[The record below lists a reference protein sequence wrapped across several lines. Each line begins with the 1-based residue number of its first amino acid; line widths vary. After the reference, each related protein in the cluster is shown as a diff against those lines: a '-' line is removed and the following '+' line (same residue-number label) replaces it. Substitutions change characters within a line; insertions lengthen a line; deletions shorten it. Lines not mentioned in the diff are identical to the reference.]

1 MGEGKGV
8 QNTMTANVDI
18 KALFEAGV
26 HFGHKTSH
34 WNPKMALY
42 IHSKRQESHII
53 NLEKTVE
60 ALEIALPFLTRVVA
74 NGKQVLFVGT
84 KKHTK
89 DIIRETAVATNQP
102 YMTERWLG
110 GTLTNVATIT
120 QQIKKLKDLEKR
132 MVSGDLEKRYSK
144 LEVQRYQE
152 EIDELNIKYGGIKDL
167 NGKPGALF
175 VVDVIGDMNA
185 IKEAKTLG
193 IPVVAVVDTN
203 ADPSL
208 IDYVI
213 PGNDDAIKGIQ
224 LLLDYVSSAITKG
237 TGSAKVLNDKVES
250 KTVEIKKEK

>member
-1 MGEGKGV
+1 
-8 QNTMTANVDI
+8 MTSNVDI

-34 WNPKMALY
+34 WNPKMAPY

-53 NLEKTVE
+53 DLVKTVE
-60 ALEIALPFLTRVVA
+60 GLESALPFLSRVVA

-89 DIIRETAVATNQP
+89 DIIRETAISIKQP

-120 QQIKKLKDLEKR
+120 QQIKKLQDLEKR
-132 MVSGDLEKRYSK
+132 MASGDLEKRYSK
-144 LEVQRYQE
+144 LEVQRFQE
-152 EIDELNIKYGGIKDL
+152 EIDDLNTKYGGIKEL

-175 VVDVIGDMNA
+175 VIDVIGDTNA
-185 IKEAKTLG
+185 INEAKKLG

-203 ADPSL
+203 ANPTL
-208 IDYVI
+208 VDYVI
-213 PGNDDAIKGIQ
+213 PGNDDAIKGVELI
-224 LLLDYVSSAITKG
+224 LGYISKAISEGINSIKE
-237 TGSAKVLNDKVES
+237 KVETVADKVTD
-250 KTVEIKKEK
+250 KNVDVVKEK